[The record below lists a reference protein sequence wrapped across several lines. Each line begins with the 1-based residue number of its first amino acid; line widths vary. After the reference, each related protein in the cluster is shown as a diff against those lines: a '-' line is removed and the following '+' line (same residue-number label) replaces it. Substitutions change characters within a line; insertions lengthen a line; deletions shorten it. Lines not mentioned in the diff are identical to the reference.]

1 MSLPALERERIATSL
16 EGTLP
21 AAPVHERRRDA
32 RMLFNGEATIIRCD
46 TADRTPRTV
55 RVRDI
60 SASGIGITH
69 AMPLAKG
76 DRFIAV
82 LPREL
87 AHVARGVLCTVM
99 HSTPAAGGGFQI
111 GAKFDR
117 LLQVGETP
125 QQQPMPGRDAP
136 APQEGRLPVAAE
148 VPPNLERKVEPV
160 VQPQVAPPV
169 APISTPA
176 AAALIGAPTAA
187 KPPGAAAATI
197 VRLLTRDECIQRAE
211 QAMQAR
217 TLSGVVAQVIALAAS
232 PRSDMSDLASLI
244 ARDPMLSARILQAA
258 NSASYAST
266 RGMVSTISEAVRNI
280 GCSAVRDIAASLGVF
295 DAMPPCSPDG
305 FNPIRCWQHSFAVA
319 TLCQRMAGDADS
331 GAAYLTG
338 LCHDL
343 GEILFHTHFG
353 AEYRQVLDA
362 QAATGRGRDELERK
376 MLGMSHG
383 ELVVT
388 ILRCLGLPDAIRGP
402 IEAFHRAG
410 IAGRGA
416 GDKPTRLLRVAELYA
431 NGLLLAS
438 SPQSPLMPLTRPE
451 CRAATGEEEP
461 ARPDGVPLR
470 NEIFALTAMLARLS
484 SKDEAALMA
493 PVYPQTATR
502 VWLAREAAFSGFDP
516 VAAALE
522 ALAEVTTQPR
532 LPDAAEA
539 AQHSG
544 IIVVS
549 RHAGVAGFSA
559 TDIQKAAALRPEG
572 RLPVL
577 WLTGSIDGAAAEM
590 PGGLRPALC
599 PVPVASLA
607 GFVASLSAGKGGQAP
622 HSAPAPQGT

>member
-1 MSLPALERERIATSL
+1 MSLPALELERIATSL

-21 AAPVHERRRDA
+21 PAPPHERRREA
-32 RMLFNGEATIIRCD
+32 RMVFNGEATIIRCD
-46 TADRTPRTV
+46 SADRTPRLV

-69 AMPLAKG
+69 AMPLVKG

-99 HSTPAAGGGFQI
+99 HSTPAPGGGFQI

-117 LLQVGETP
+117 LLHVGETP
-125 QQQPMPGRDAP
+125 QQILPGRDTPA
-136 APQEGRLPVAAE
+136 APQPNHEAELPAAAE
-148 VPPNLERKVEPV
+148 VRAPIEPKVESKVEP
-160 VQPQVAPPV
+160 A
-169 APISTPA
+169 PA
-176 AAALIGAPTAA
+176 AAPIAATSPA
-187 KPPGAAAATI
+187 KPQGGAAAPIA
-197 VRLLTRDECIQRAE
+197 RLLSRDECIQRAE

-232 PRSDMSDLASLI
+232 PRSDLSDLASLI

-319 TLCQRMAGDADS
+319 TLCQRMADDAES

-416 GDKPTRLLRVAELYA
+416 GDKPTRLLRIAELYA

-493 PVYPQTATR
+493 PPYPQTATR

-522 ALAEVTTQPR
+522 ALAEVTVQPR

-539 AQHSG
+539 AQHG
-544 IIVVS
+544 GMVVVS
-549 RHAGVAGFSA
+549 RHAGVAGLSA
-559 TDIQKAAALRPEG
+559 ADIQRAAGLRPEG

-577 WLTGSIDGAAAEM
+577 WLTGSIDGTAAEM
-590 PGGLRPALC
+590 PGGIRPVLC
-599 PVPVASLA
+599 PVPITSLA
-607 GFVASLSAGKGGQAP
+607 GFVAALASAKGGQAP
-622 HSAPAPQGT
+622 H

>member
-21 AAPVHERRRDA
+21 AAPPHERRREA

-46 TADRTPRTV
+46 GADRTPRTV

-99 HSTPAAGGGFQI
+99 HSTPAPGGGFQI

-117 LLQVGETP
+117 LLHVGETP
-125 QQQPMPGRDAP
+125 PQALPTKKAVLP
-136 APQEGRLPVAAE
+136 AAAE
-148 VPPNLERKVEPV
+148 LQPNVERKVEPV
-160 VQPQVAPPV
+160 APSP
-169 APISTPA
+169 AAQIAAPA
-176 AAALIGAPTAA
+176 AAALIGAPPPT
-187 KPPGAAAATI
+187 KPPGGTPASPIA
-197 VRLLTRDECIQRAE
+197 RLLTRDECVLRAE

-232 PRSDMSDLASLI
+232 PRSDLSDLASLI

-266 RGMVSTISEAVRNI
+266 RGMVSTIPEAVKNI

-295 DAMPPCSPDG
+295 DAMPACSPDG

-319 TLCQRMAGDADS
+319 TLCQRLAGDADS

-362 QAATGRGRDELERK
+362 QSATGRGRDELERR

-410 IAGRGA
+410 ITGRGA

-461 ARPDGVPLR
+461 ERPDGVPLR

-484 SKDEAALMA
+484 SRDEAALMA
-493 PVYPQTATR
+493 PPYPRNATR
-502 VWLAREAAFSGFDP
+502 VWLAREAAFSSFDP
-516 VAAALE
+516 LSAALE
-522 ALAEVTTQPR
+522 TLAEVTVEPR

-539 AQHSG
+539 AQHGG
-544 IIVVS
+544 IVVVS
-549 RHAGVAGFSA
+549 RHAGVTGLTAS
-559 TDIQKAAALRPEG
+559 DIHKAANLRPQG
-572 RLPVL
+572 RMPVL

-590 PGGLRPALC
+590 PGGLRPVLC
-599 PVPVASLA
+599 PVPLAVLAEFVGALAAAST
-607 GFVASLSAGKGGQAP
+607 GQAP
-622 HSAPAPQGT
+622 